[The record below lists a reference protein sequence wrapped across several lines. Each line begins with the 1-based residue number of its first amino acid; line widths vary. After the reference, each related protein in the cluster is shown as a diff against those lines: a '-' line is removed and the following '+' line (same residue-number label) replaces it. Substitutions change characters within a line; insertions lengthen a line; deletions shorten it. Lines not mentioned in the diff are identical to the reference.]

1 MAAQKM
7 NTRELTVAIDNV
19 LSKNAKLSSPSR
31 PLVARMYE
39 TFRNKIGPEL
49 ASGAFNV
56 TFWTDVI
63 GDMMALAKTFNVP
76 GMEKKE
82 ILLEVIYLV
91 IDSEVPEDKR
101 EALRTAMST
110 VISPA
115 IDLAIQFSH
124 KIVTPKCL
132 SKCC

>member
-1 MAAQKM
+1 M

-19 LSKNAKLSSPSR
+19 LSRNAKLSSPSR

-39 TFRNKIGPEL
+39 TYRNKIGPEL
-49 ASGAFNV
+49 ASGAFNIA
-56 TFWTDVI
+56 FWTDVI
-63 GDMMALAKTFNVP
+63 GDMMALARSFNVP
-76 GMEKKE
+76 GLEKKE
-82 ILLEVIYLV
+82 ILLEVINLV

-101 EALRTAMST
+101 DALHAAMST

-115 IDLAIQFSH
+115 IDLAIQFSQ
-124 KIVTPKCL
+124 KIVTPKCF